1 MNEYIDILLI
11 IILPI
16 IAVKK
21 AIENTVK
28 EAVQKELK
36 DVTLKTVIVIDD
48 TRLVEKV
55 ITYIEDKQLKE
66 ELHDRQRPIQKDWGT
81 FV

>member
-1 MNEYIDILLI
+1 MIEYIDILLI

-28 EAVQKELK
+28 EAIQKELK
-36 DVTLKTVIVIDD
+36 DITLKTVIAIDD
-48 TRLVEKV
+48 TTLIEKV

-66 ELHDRQRPIQKDWGT
+66 ELNDRQRPIQKD
-81 FV
+81 